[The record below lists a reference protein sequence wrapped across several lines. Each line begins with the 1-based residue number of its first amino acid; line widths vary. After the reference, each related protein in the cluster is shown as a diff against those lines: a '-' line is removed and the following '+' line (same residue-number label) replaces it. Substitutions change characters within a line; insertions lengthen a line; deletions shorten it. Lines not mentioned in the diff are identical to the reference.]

1 MTRHR
6 SIPVSVLLVAAL
18 AGTTFGWDSKIHPGI
33 VRAALGTLPADDRI
47 QERLG
52 DEVPRLMQYVQLG
65 DWVDTLVA
73 QREAWDT
80 GGQTLELRGPSFFAD
95 DFLLFP
101 ASPSR
106 VQHMLPDVKST
117 YRPFF
122 LRALQALRME
132 SPANAVRWM
141 GSLLHFVTDS
151 GSPPHVI
158 GVKGADHT
166 RMESGFDTS
175 KIDLRAYVPQVLGDS
190 EEAAVQGLS
199 ARMEQLA
206 AYSAIRANKMLPL
219 VKADG
224 RAAMEPLAL
233 ECAAETA
240 RVSAD
245 VIHTLLKLSG
255 APLGPGGFLTATVSA
270 SSVEGIDGLAAKLV
284 VLGTNYS
291 TLSDEALPAFHGYR
305 GVFRLRD
312 LPPGE
317 YRMAVERVGSRT
329 LYLPAIQIAA
339 GKTVS
344 QAWELQPDAVTGNLA
359 PNPDLSLHWISRV
372 APDHWRLDAPRHQW
386 LSDNIPVVAGRGYR
400 AGVTGGKTPPDAVE
414 LQWMAHA
421 WEAAKAP
428 ATAIHGDIAVTAP
441 EDAMFVRFV
450 VHAAGEP
457 ATALAGV
464 FLQQQ

>member
-1 MTRHR
+1 MQKRR
-6 SIPVSVLLVAAL
+6 SIPIAVLSVAAL
-18 AGTTFGWDSKIHPGI
+18 AGICFGWDSKIHPGI
-33 VRAALGTLPADDRI
+33 VRAALATLPADDRI

-73 QREAWDT
+73 QRESWDT
-80 GGQTLELRGPSFFAD
+80 GGQTLELHGPSFFAD

-101 ASPSR
+101 ASPTR

-122 LRALQALRME
+122 LRALQALRTE
-132 SPANAVRWM
+132 SPSNAARWM

-166 RMESGFDTS
+166 KMESWLDTS
-175 KIDLRAYVPQVLGDS
+175 LIDLRGYVPQFLGDS
-190 EEAAVQGLS
+190 DEAAVQGLA

-219 VKADG
+219 VKAND

-255 APLGPGGFLTATVSA
+255 APLVPGGSLTATVSA
-270 SSVEGIDGLAAKLV
+270 STVEGIDGLAAKLV
-284 VLGTNYS
+284 VLGTSYS
-291 TLSDEALPAFHGYR
+291 TLSDAALPAFHGYR
-305 GVFRLRD
+305 GAFRLRN

-359 PNPDLSLHWISRV
+359 PNPDLSLHWTTRG
-372 APDHWRLDAPRHQW
+372 APDHWRFDAPRHQW

-400 AGVTGGKTPPDAVE
+400 AGFTAGKQAPEAVE

-421 WEAAKAP
+421 WEAMKTP
-428 ATAIHGDIAVTAP
+428 AAAIHGDITATAP
-441 EDAMFVRFV
+441 EGAMYARFV
-450 VHAAGEP
+450 VRAAGEP
-457 ATALAGV
+457 STALAGV